1 MERCARSGVVLSSDA
16 DASNPT
22 PMTPYDR
29 WPEAWQ
35 QHLKTA
41 YLGDAAAVQMVSPQT
56 VKALAEVL
64 AQAHQEKLKL
74 LVAGQGTKLGWGI
87 PAKKIDR
94 LLSTQHLNALVD
106 HAVGDMTVTAQA
118 GMTFAALQTL
128 LAKENQW
135 IPLDPVYAERATLGG
150 ILATRD
156 AGSLRHR
163 YGGVRDLC
171 LGLTFVRSDGKIAKA
186 GGRVVKNVAGYDLMK
201 LFAGSFGTLGIVT
214 EMTLRAYPLPERSG
228 TVLLR
233 GDRDAIATLT
243 QELRQS
249 TLTPTAFDIWVGQH
263 SDDMTLALRFQSLAE
278 SVLAQTERVCEMAQS
293 HALKAE
299 AIADG
304 KDVEWW
310 ATAAQ
315 HLRESAGQDTVI
327 CQIGIVPN
335 EAVSGLAAIHQK
347 AAQIGVTLQGRVHAS
362 SGVGQLRLTGTEMDC
377 RRLLGD
383 LRAFLNSSGGYL
395 SLLEAPLTVKKAIE
409 VWGYSGNALAAMRKL
424 KERFDPQG
432 GLNPGRFVGGL

>member
-1 MERCARSGVVLSSDA
+1 MERYVRSGVVLSSDA

-22 PMTPYDR
+22 QMTPYAQ
-29 WPEAWQ
+29 WPAVWQ
-35 QHLKTA
+35 QQLKAA
-41 YLGDAAAVQMVSPQT
+41 YLGDAAAVQMVSPKT
-56 VKALAEVL
+56 VKELAEIV
-64 AQAHQEKLKL
+64 AQAHQAKLKL

-94 LLSTQHLNALVD
+94 LLSAQYLNALVD
-106 HAVGDMTVTAQA
+106 HAVGDMTVTVQA
-118 GMTFAALQTL
+118 GMTFAALQAL

-135 IPLDPVYAERATLGG
+135 IPLDPVYADQATVGG

-171 LGLTFVRSDGKIAKA
+171 LGLTFVRSDGQIAKA

-201 LFAGSFGTLGIVT
+201 LFAGSFGTLGIIT
-214 EMTLRAYPLPERSG
+214 EMTLRAYPVPERSG
-228 TVLLR
+228 TVLVR
-233 GDRDAIATLT
+233 GDWEAIATLT
-243 QELRQS
+243 QKLRRS
-249 TLTPTAFDIWVGQH
+249 TLTPTAFDIWVGQN

-278 SVLAQTERVCEMAQS
+278 SVLAQTERVCELARSQ
-293 HALKAE
+293 ALKAE
-299 AIADG
+299 AIANGEDS
-304 KDVEWW
+304 EWW
-310 ATAAQ
+310 GTAAR
-315 HLRESAGQDTVI
+315 HLREAASQDTVI
-327 CQIGIVPN
+327 CQIGMVPA
-335 EAVSGLAAIHQK
+335 EAVSGLATIQQK
-347 AAQIGVTLQGRVHAS
+347 AAQVGVALQGRVHAS
-362 SGVGQLRLTGTEMDC
+362 SGVGQLRLTGVEMDC

-383 LRAFLNSSGGYL
+383 LRGFLNPSGGYL
-395 SLLEAPLTVKKAIE
+395 SILEAPIALKKAVE